1 MSKKNSSPLT
11 LGFADIVLGAD
22 AETIRQALEAR
33 TQIDELLA
41 ERAQAYERIAALES
55 SVEEILG
62 DEASFPFP
70 EPPLPVFGFGPGA
83 PAKKKVAKKALP
95 PARPAP
101 PPAPP
106 AASPVSLPKPADNTP
121 AD

>member
-1 MSKKNSSPLT
+1 MSKKTASPPT

-41 ERAQAYERIAALES
+41 ERAQAYERIAALETQ
-55 SVEEILG
+55 VEDILG

-70 EPPLPVFGFGPGA
+70 DPPLPVFGFGPAA
-83 PAKKKVAKKALP
+83 PAKKKVAKKA
-95 PARPAP
+95 P
-101 PPAPP
+101 PPPQATQPPPIAP
-106 AASPVSLPKPADNTP
+106 VDVPKAD
-121 AD
+121 